1 MRQKQIESRKQS
13 CSPSKCYKDKGSAQ
27 ESNLDVNFLNYQFAK
42 YRTTKY
48 IKIIPPHDDISGPKL
63 QLEVEGR
70 WINSRGKSKDITYF
84 ECASHRHVNAP
95 DCGFRARIKNFD
107 SSANEGDIYILSEH
121 SSTCKYTVGN
131 DVKEFSNNPNLS
143 QNKFVYKSMKIEIE
157 KKTRRTKLA
166 HSWRSVD
173 LD

>member
-1 MRQKQIESRKQS
+1 MRPKQIESRKQS
-13 CSPSKCYKDKGSAQ
+13 SPNKCYKDKGPAQ
-27 ESNLDVNFLNYQFAK
+27 ESNLDLNFLNYQFAK
-42 YRTTKY
+42 YHTTKY

-107 SSANEGDIYILSEH
+107 SSANEGDIYIISEH
-121 SSTCKYTVGN
+121 DTLLHYPDHHHGRNLLSSWSMRKLIMS
-131 DVKEFSNNPNLS
+131 KNLLLLNRKAKS
-143 QNKFVYKSMKIEIE
+143 LLTHKTLEKLIYQN
-157 KKTRRTKLA
+157 L
-166 HSWRSVD
+166 
-173 LD
+173 